1 MIVWSGLLLIVL
13 LAARL
18 WGVAALSDRVSAAFS
33 VELGHIIMVGAF
45 VAVSLFIDGLIRHYY
60 WHRYL
65 QRRRNRETPALI
77 QDILTVALVL
87 LGLSIGLWW
96 EEGFSFTGFI
106 TASGATA
113 IILGIALQAVIQ
125 DLFSGLAINLDG
137 SYSLGD
143 WLTIYSEQLD
153 GPVYGRVTSMTWRST
168 FLTLDDGRRLMVP
181 NHIVTANPVMNH
193 SRPADAK
200 RLSVELSIDSRMPA
214 DRVVDML
221 LGEAFKAV
229 RRPGLARTPEPS
241 VVLSRLTQEALYYE
255 IRFYHFPDQI
265 EPSQAKSIVI
275 SVLQDVILQN
285 RMPAPVTQVELTQPP
300 DLDLLLGEEEVRG
313 ALHHANLFANV
324 LNEEQAR
331 ELAKRSR
338 CVEYPRSGELI
349 RQGDPGESMFIILE
363 GAARVSVLG
372 QGGDSRE
379 VAVLAAGD
387 VIGEMSLMT
396 GAPRNATVSA
406 LTRMRVLEI
415 TKEPVEA
422 LLRKSPELLQRFS
435 HVLAKR
441 AQERDQIAQR
451 TIQVATVENDLI
463 ARMKSFFRSVLWS
476 DHVEPN

>member
-1 MIVWSGLLLIVL
+1 MIVWSAILLFLL
-13 LAARL
+13 LAARF
-18 WGVAALSDRVSAAFS
+18 WGVPALSDRMTPAFAS
-33 VELGHIIMVGAF
+33 ELDHIIMLGAF
-45 VAVSLFIDGLIRHYY
+45 IAVSLLIDGLIRHYF

-77 QDILTVALVL
+77 QDILTIALVL

-96 EEGFSFTGFI
+96 EEGFSLTGFF
-106 TASGATA
+106 TASGAAA
-113 IILGIALQAVIQ
+113 IVLGIALQAVIQ
-125 DLFSGLAINLDG
+125 DLFSGIAINLDG

-153 GPVYGRVTSMTWRST
+153 QPVYGRVTHISWRST

-200 RLSVELSIDSRMPA
+200 RLTVEVSIDSRMPA
-214 DRVVDML
+214 DRVIDML

-229 RRPGLARTPEPS
+229 RKPGLARTPEPS
-241 VVLSRLTQEALYYE
+241 VILSRLTQEAMYYE
-255 IRFYHFPDQI
+255 VRFYFFPDQI
-265 EPSQAKSIVI
+265 EPVQAKSAVI
-275 SVLQDVILQN
+275 NVLQDVILQN

-300 DLDLLLGEEEVRG
+300 DLDLLLGEDEVRG

-324 LNEEQAR
+324 LNEEQAK

-338 CVEYPRSGELI
+338 NVEFPRSTDLI
-349 RQGDPGESMFIILE
+349 RQGEPGESMFIILE

-372 QGGDSRE
+372 QGGYARE
-379 VAVLAAGD
+379 VAVRAAGD
-387 VIGEMSLMT
+387 VFGEMSLMT
-396 GAPRNATVSA
+396 GAPRNATVTA

-415 TKEPVEA
+415 TKEPIEA

-441 AQERDQIAQR
+441 EQERAQIAQR
-451 TIQVATVENDLI
+451 TIQVSTVENDLM

-476 DHVEPN
+476 DPVRPN